1 MPRLNSY
8 RELEHLRQRLREQ
21 RQSITTTVMV
31 CGGPGCHAS
40 HSQAVIDAVRDE
52 LSSQGLGD
60 SVYEMKIDAGPGY
73 RVYYMRDGLTVY
85 LLLTGGD
92 KDSQDSDVKLAKK
105 LALELKQ
112 ERGK

>member
-1 MPRLNSY
+1 MNTLVQS
-8 RELEHLRQRLREQ
+8 EHFKKWL
-21 RQSITTTVMV
+21 S
-31 CGGPGCHAS
+31 
-40 HSQAVIDAVRDE
+40 E
-52 LSSQGLGD
+52 LSDQKGKARVLLRLKRAEHGNLGECKGLGD

-92 KDSQDSDVKLAKK
+92 KDSQDSDIKLAKK